1 MNPQSVEDSRET
13 KVGTAGSAPAPKGGS
28 KFLSYLIAAVC
39 LAAFGGLV
47 FWKIQSRLRVQAE
60 ISPTEVEANRVPVA
74 VVHPQRSAANQDL
87 TIPGNVQAYVE
98 TPIYA
103 RTDGYLK
110 KWYVDIGG
118 RVKEGQLLAT
128 IESPEVDEQL
138 HQAQAALLQAQA
150 NLELAKTTADR
161 YQALLSTESVAQQDV
176 DQSISAYK
184 ADVANLNAAQANV
197 ERLRDMQSFEQVT
210 APFSGVITTRNVD
223 PGALISSGSGSSA
236 VQLFR
241 LAQIDVLRVYVNVPE
256 GYGQDMQPGVTANL
270 HIAEFP
276 NRTFTGKVARN
287 AGAIDP
293 SSRTLLTEVQVE
305 NPKGELMPGSYAE
318 VTFHLTS
325 STQPMVI
332 PSNALLFRAAG
343 PEVAL
348 VDKNNTTRLQKITV
362 GRDFGTSLEVVSG
375 LQPDD
380 SVIVNPP
387 DSISD
392 GIPVSVAA
400 QANGNP
406 PAQPAGA
413 ASH

>member
-1 MNPQSVEDSRET
+1 MCAQTSEDTKET
-13 KVGTAGSAPAPKGGS
+13 KVQVANIQQPPSGGS
-28 KFLSYLIAAVC
+28 RFLGYLLAAVC
-39 LAAFGGLV
+39 LAAFAGLV
-47 FWKIQSRLRVQAE
+47 FWRIQARLRVQAE
-60 ISPTEVEANRVPVA
+60 FSPTGADANKVPVQ
-74 VVHPQRSAANQDL
+74 VVHPQHSDANSDL

-118 RVKEGQLLAT
+118 RVKAGELLAT
-128 IESPEVDEQL
+128 IDSPEVDQQL
-138 HQAQAALLQAQA
+138 NQAEAALLQAQA
-150 NLELAKTTADR
+150 NLDLAKTTAVR
-161 YQALLSTESVAQQDV
+161 YQSLLETGSVAQQDV
-176 DQSISAYK
+176 DQSASAYK
-184 ADVANLNAAQANV
+184 AGEANLNAANANV
-197 ERLRDMQSFEQVT
+197 QRLKDLQSFEQVT
-210 APFSGVITTRNVD
+210 APFSGVITARNVD
-223 PGALISSGSGSSA
+223 PGALITSGSGSTA

-241 LAQIDVLRVYVNVPE
+241 LAQIDTLRVYVNVPE
-256 GYGQDMQPGVTANL
+256 GYGQDMQPGVSAEL

-293 SSRTLLTEVQVE
+293 TSRTLLTEVQVE

-318 VTFHLTS
+318 VTFHLKS
-325 STQPMVI
+325 SNQPLVI

-348 VDKNNTTRLQKITV
+348 VDKGDTAHLQKIAV
-362 GRDFGTSLEVVSG
+362 GRDFGTSLEVISG
-375 LQPDD
+375 LRPED

-392 GIPVSVAA
+392 GIPVAVEE
-400 QANGNP
+400 QPNGAS
-406 PAQPAGA
+406 PAHSNSGGN
-413 ASH
+413 

>member
-1 MNPQSVEDSRET
+1 MNPQSIEELKGT
-13 KVGTAGSAPAPKGGS
+13 KVTPSTTRPTGSGGS
-28 KFLSYLIAAVC
+28 KFLSYLIAALC
-39 LAAFGGLV
+39 LAGFAGLV
-47 FWKIQSRLRVQAE
+47 FWKIQSRIRVQAE
-60 ISPTEVEANRVPVA
+60 ISPAEVDANRIPVQI
-74 VVHPQRSAANQDL
+74 VHPQHSAANQDL

-118 RVKEGQLLAT
+118 RVKAGELLAT
-128 IESPEVDEQL
+128 IDSPEVDEQL
-138 HQAQAALLQAQA
+138 HQAEAALLQAQA
-150 NLELAKTTADR
+150 NLELAKSTAAR
-161 YQALLSTESVAQQDV
+161 YQALLESGSVAQQDV
-176 DQSISAYK
+176 DQSASAYK
-184 ADVANLNAAQANV
+184 AGQANLNAANANV
-197 ERLRDMQSFEQVT
+197 ERLKDLQSFEQVT

-256 GYGQDMQPGVTANL
+256 GYGPDMQPGVPAQL
-270 HIAEFP
+270 QIAEFP

-305 NPKGELMPGSYAE
+305 NPKGELMPGSYAQ
-318 VTFHLTS
+318 VTFHLS
-325 STQPMVI
+325 SGSQPLVI
-332 PSNALLFRAAG
+332 PANALLFRSAG
-343 PEVAL
+343 PEVAV
-348 VDKNNTTRLQKITV
+348 VDANKAARLQKILV
-362 GRDFGTSLEVVSG
+362 GRDFGTSLEIISG
-375 LQPDD
+375 LKPED

-392 GIPVSVAA
+392 GIPVTVEE
-400 QANGNP
+400 
-406 PAQPAGA
+406 PAKVIQPGQPAA
-413 ASH
+413 PANH